1 MQKFNNRMYQDSY
14 VRNLVGKIAFTIIV
28 FIFCDRFFGLV
39 LISTILIL
47 LNAHHLK

>member
-28 FIFCDRFFGLV
+28 FIVSLMWVIVAMGV
-39 LISTILIL
+39 
-47 LNAHHLK
+47 

>member
-28 FIFCDRFFGLV
+28 FIVSLMWVIVAIGV
-39 LISTILIL
+39 
-47 LNAHHLK
+47 

>member
-28 FIFCDRFFGLV
+28 FIVSLMWV
-39 LISTILIL
+39 TVWL
-47 LNAHHLK
+47 

>member
-28 FIFCDRFFGLV
+28 FIVSLMWVIVAVGV
-39 LISTILIL
+39 
-47 LNAHHLK
+47 